1 MPFQILG
8 EVVGVLV
15 SEKFETKILSKIMP
29 KVHEGPSLKPR
40 NWVAEQQ
47 LSPKRL
53 TPFVANLEGH
63 QFSPARLVAEPQG
76 PYLGRTSESA
86 ANVTKQLGIDEK
98 KSEIQ
103 QEDKKSEVLAEN
115 QVRFRWLLC
124 IIKAIDTC
132 NITLSRT
139 GKTF

>member
-1 MPFQILG
+1 
-8 EVVGVLV
+8 
-15 SEKFETKILSKIMP
+15 MP

-76 PYLGRTSESA
+76 LYLGRTSESA